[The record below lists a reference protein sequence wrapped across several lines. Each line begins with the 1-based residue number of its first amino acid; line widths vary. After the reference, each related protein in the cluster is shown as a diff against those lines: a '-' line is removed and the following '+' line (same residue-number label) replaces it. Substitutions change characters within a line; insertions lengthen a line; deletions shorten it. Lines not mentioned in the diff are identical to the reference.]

1 MSGISHQLAS
11 VKADGSRLPIFP
23 SDVQGR
29 FITGRRFVFWA
40 LIGFYVLAPVLHLG
54 KHALVHLD
62 VDARRFYLFGQTFNA
77 QDAWLMVLLLASGVF
92 SLLLVTTWRG
102 RVWCGWACP
111 QTVFVEAIFRPIERL
126 LEGPRERR
134 MRALNEPLT
143 FGRAAR
149 KVLKHLGYLIAALGL
164 AHVAVALFIPRE
176 ELGGM
181 IADGPLAH
189 PVAFVWTMAITGLA
203 YFDFGWFR
211 EQFCVV
217 LCPYG
222 RLQSVMHD
230 RDSVIVG
237 YDLKRGE
244 PRGQLKKAGFGDCID
259 CKKCVTACPT
269 AIDIRDGLQMEC
281 VACAQCAD
289 ACDRVMDKIGK
300 PRGLIRYASI
310 NELDGKKRR
319 VIRPRLLV
327 YAALLTVF
335 AGAFATAIA
344 LRKPFEANVLRL
356 PGPPYV
362 LDEGRI
368 RNGLFVHLVNKS
380 PERRTYWVKAEGP
393 DGAEVKVEPSQVE
406 LGSLEST
413 QVSVVAWLPRA
424 NWQKGLHVEVH
435 VEQDDGTHRE
445 QDVPFVGPLLPH

>member
-1 MSGISHQLAS
+1 
-11 VKADGSRLPIFP
+11 
-23 SDVQGR
+23 
-29 FITGRRFVFWA
+29 
-40 LIGFYVLAPVLHLG
+40 
-54 KHALVHLD
+54 
-62 VDARRFYLFGQTFNA
+62 
-77 QDAWLMVLLLASGVF
+77 
-92 SLLLVTTWRG
+92 
-102 RVWCGWACP
+102 
-111 QTVFVEAIFRPIERL
+111 
-126 LEGPRERR
+126 
-134 MRALNEPLT
+134 MRALNEPFTALK
-143 FGRAAR
+143 AVR
-149 KVLKHLGYLIAALGL
+149 KVTVHAGHLLASLAL

-176 ELGGM
+176 ELGAM
-181 IADGPLAH
+181 IPDGPLAH
-189 PVAFVWTMAITGLA
+189 PVAFGWTMALTALA

-244 PRGQLKKAGFGDCID
+244 PRGPLKKPGFGDCID

-289 ACDRVMDKIGK
+289 ACDKVMAKIGK
-300 PRGLIRYASI
+300 PSGLIRYASL
-310 NELDGKKRR
+310 NELDGQPRR
-319 VIRPRLLV
+319 VVRPRLLV
-327 YAALLTVF
+327 YAALFTVF
-335 AGAFATAIA
+335 AGAFVTAIA

-362 LDEGRI
+362 IDEGRI

-380 PERRTYWVKAEGP
+380 PERRTYWVKVEGP
-393 DGAEVKVEPSQVE
+393 QGAEVKVEPSQVE

-424 NWQKGLHVEVH
+424 SWRRDLHVEVT
-435 VEQDDGTHRE
+435 VEEDDGTHRE
-445 QDVPFVGPLLPH
+445 QDVPFVGPLLPR